1 MWEDGFHFFYRLEPP
16 TAIIDKTPLERKM
29 IENPV
34 VFILVDGMRPDG
46 LLKAEAPVMKR
57 LLEQGA
63 CTLKARTV
71 FPSVTLPCITS
82 IFLGVP
88 PEIHGTIGNYWNS
101 TDWQVP
107 GLIDLFHSAGGRTA
121 AFYNWEQLRDISHPG
136 SLDVSICL
144 NHAESPDLPLGESDV
159 QVADSALSFLSS
171 NMFDFTF
178 IYLGCTDTAGH
189 RHGWMSPEYLQAV
202 ENADRCIG
210 KLVKAL
216 PAHSHLVIASD
227 HGGHDH
233 THGSDEDTDMTV
245 PLILHGEMVKART
258 LPPPVS
264 VLDIAPTIA
273 SLAGLDIPNEWVG
286 KHLLKP

>member
-1 MWEDGFHFFYRLEPP
+1 MY
-16 TAIIDKTPLERKM
+16 K
-29 IENPV
+29 NPITL
-34 VFILVDGMRPDG
+34 ILVDGMRPDA
-46 LLKAEAPVMKR
+46 LMHADTPVMKD
-57 LLEQGA
+57 LIGYGA
-63 CTLKARTV
+63 HTLGARTV

-88 PEIHGTIGNYWNS
+88 PETHGTIGNYWNS

-107 GLIDLFHSAGGRTA
+107 GLIDLVHSAGGRTA
-121 AFYNWEQLRDISHPG
+121 AFYNWEQLRDISRPG

-144 NHAESPDLPLGESDV
+144 NHAESPDLPLGESDGL
-159 QVADSALSFLSS
+159 VADSALSFLSS
-171 NMFDFTF
+171 NTFDFTF

-189 RHGWMSPEYLQAV
+189 RHGWMSPEYLRAL

-233 THGSDEDTDMTV
+233 THGSDEETDMTI
-245 PLILHGEMVKART
+245 PLIVHGEMVKARA
-258 LPPPVS
+258 LPLPVS

-273 SLAGLDIPNEWVG
+273 SLGGLDIPNEWVG
-286 KHLLKP
+286 KHLLKS

>member
-1 MWEDGFHFFYRLEPP
+1 MN
-16 TAIIDKTPLERKM
+16 
-29 IENPV
+29 ENPIIL
-34 VFILVDGMRPDG
+34 ILVDGMRPDA
-46 LLKAEAPVMKR
+46 LMIADTPVMKD
-57 LLEQGA
+57 LVNHGA
-63 CTLKARTV
+63 YTLNARSV

-88 PEIHGTIGNYWNS
+88 PETHGTIGNYWNS
-101 TDWQVP
+101 TDWQIP
-107 GLIDLFHSAGGRTA
+107 GLIDLFHSAGSRTA
-121 AFYNWEQLRDISHPG
+121 AFYNWEQLRDISRPG

-144 NHAESPDLPLGESDV
+144 NHAELPDLPLGESDV
-159 QVADSALSFLSS
+159 QVTDSAFPFLSS
-171 NMFDFTF
+171 NTFDFTF

-189 RHGWMSPEYLQAV
+189 RHGWMSPEYLRAV

-210 KLVKAL
+210 RLLQAIPPRSQV
-216 PAHSHLVIASD
+216 VIASD

-245 PLILHGEMVKART
+245 PLIFHGEMVKARA
-258 LPPPVS
+258 LPHPVS

-286 KHLLKP
+286 KHLLIS